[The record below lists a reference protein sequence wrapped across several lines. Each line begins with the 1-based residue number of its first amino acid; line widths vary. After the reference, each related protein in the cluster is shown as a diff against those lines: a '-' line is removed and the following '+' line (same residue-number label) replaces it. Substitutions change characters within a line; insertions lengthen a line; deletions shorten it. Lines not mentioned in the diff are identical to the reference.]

1 MINNNNNN
9 NKEVLMTN
17 EVKFINYVTKQSYTG
32 ENVDKLYLSGFNKEP
47 INEFITFNQCIKI
60 GGNVPKGT
68 KACAFL
74 LRYLPQDETLSDKPV
89 IKRFAV
95 FHVSQVELPKLKIN
109 EEDIK

>member
-32 ENVDKLYLSGFNKEP
+32 ENVNKLYLSGFNKNP
-47 INEFITFNQCIKI
+47 VNEFITFNQCIKI
-60 GGNVPKGT
+60 GGKVPKGT
-68 KACAFL
+68 KACAIL
-74 LRYLPQDETLSDKPV
+74 SRYIHEDESLKDMPI

-95 FHVSQVELPKLKIN
+95 FHVSQVELPELKIN